1 MEQEKSPRPSS
12 GLQERP
18 GFAGRIT
25 GTVLIVDDE
34 PNNIE
39 LIEALLGREPYR
51 LLTAASGPA
60 CLEILEREDV
70 HLVLLDV
77 MMPGLSGYEVL
88 AKIRENPRWQTL
100 PVILVTALHERAD
113 RIKGI
118 ELGADD
124 FLSKPLDLGEL
135 QARVRTQL
143 HLTYLRRQLSDKEKI
158 LRIVG
163 EVHEG
168 IVITSRE
175 FEPLVVNRR
184 AGELLAMDQPVANV
198 IAHIRAIFSPAF
210 GAADPPAEFLLER
223 PATDRHQAL
232 HLRCTLHAVRDLRGE
247 VESHLLLIRDI
258 TEQYL
263 EDSLRQDF
271 LSLITHK
278 FMTPLTVMQGYFP
291 ILAPLVPAGQAAAAL
306 QKIVAQE
313 EKLSNLMQR
322 LLSFLQTTHEDLG
335 RMCGSGDIDELLG
348 GITKRYAG
356 KQVVAHTKLTVDKIS
371 YSRKLILGELIDNAC
386 KFHDRDR
393 LELSVEVGPHRL
405 AVADNGP
412 GIPPEEREK
421 IFEAFSQIEKEFT
434 GNVPGIGLG
443 LALVKRL
450 ADLQGGTIEIG
461 GGLGAG
467 TTVQV
472 TFP

>member
-1 MEQEKSPRPSS
+1 M
-12 GLQERP
+12 
-18 GFAGRIT
+18 T

-34 PNNIE
+34 PRNVRVVAA
-39 LIEALLGREPYR
+39 ALATESCR
-51 LLTAASGPA
+51 LLTAASGPE
-60 CLEILEREDV
+60 CLETLEREEV

-77 MMPGLSGYEVL
+77 MMPGMSGYEVL
-88 AKIRENPRWQTL
+88 AKIREDSRWRTL
-100 PVILVTALHERAD
+100 PVILVTALRERED

-135 QARVRTQL
+135 KARVRTQL
-143 HLTYLRRQLSDKEKI
+143 RLTYLRRQLSEKEKI
-158 LRIVG
+158 LKIVG
-163 EVHEG
+163 DARDG
-168 IVITSRE
+168 IVITGRR

-184 AGELLAMDQPVANV
+184 AGELLALEQPPANV
-198 IAHIRAIFSPAF
+198 ITHIRETFAPAF
-210 GAADPPAEFLLER
+210 GAAEPPAEFLLER
-223 PATDRHQAL
+223 PATERHQAL
-232 HLRCTLHAVRDLRGE
+232 YLRCTLHTMRDLIGE

-278 FMTPLTVMQGYFP
+278 FMTPLTVIQGYFH
-291 ILAPLVPAGQAAAAL
+291 ILAPLVEGTDAAVPLKGIA
-306 QKIVAQE
+306 AQE
-313 EKLSNLMQR
+313 RQLSHLMQR
-322 LLSFLQTTHEDLG
+322 LLSFVQTTHEDLG
-335 RMCGSGDIDELLG
+335 RMCGSGDVDELLRE
-348 GITKRYAG
+348 ITERYAG
-356 KQVVAHTKLTVDKIS
+356 KEIAVRKTFTADALPH
-371 YSRKLILGELIDNAC
+371 SRKLILRELIDNAC
-386 KFHDRDR
+386 KFHDKER
-393 LELSVEVGPHRL
+393 LELTVEVGPHRL

-421 IFEAFSQIEKEFT
+421 VFEPFYQVEKEFT
-434 GNVPGIGLG
+434 GNVPGVGLG

-450 ADLQGGTIEIG
+450 ADLQGGTIEIR

-467 TTVQV
+467 TTVEV